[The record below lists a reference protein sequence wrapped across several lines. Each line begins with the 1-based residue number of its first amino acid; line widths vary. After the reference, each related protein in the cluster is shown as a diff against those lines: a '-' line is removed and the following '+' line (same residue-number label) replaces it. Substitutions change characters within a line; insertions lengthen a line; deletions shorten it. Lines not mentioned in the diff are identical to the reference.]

1 MPMIAR
7 GQEVPSVKRFDGL
20 GTFGEPPLSS
30 RLDGLWPVLFQCYS
44 DPGCA
49 DWSRCPGALRASV
62 THRPSCV
69 GPRHLLAAGDEAA
82 EG

>member
-49 DWSRCPGALRASV
+49 DWSRYPGGVARV
-62 THRPSCV
+62 GHIDRCV
-69 GPRHLLAAGDEAA
+69 GPMHSQFCRKA
-82 EG
+82 